1 MHGNGLVNCTYL
13 FTQVIFLLLQVL
25 NALREVSFNT
35 ETGEKVFFDENGDP
49 AARYDL
55 LNWQQGEDGTTE
67 FVKVGFYDAS
77 LIPGFQLSFNN
88 ISIVWAKNQHQVIF
102 VSWSI
107 DLKYTLHCCKQD
119 ASFVVVQIVMFYRF
133 LYLCAVRAVPWA
145 LGRL

>member
-1 MHGNGLVNCTYL
+1 M
-13 FTQVIFLLLQVL
+13 
-25 NALREVSFNT
+25 REVSFYT
-35 ETGEKVFFDENGDP
+35 ETGEKVFFDKNGDP

-77 LIPGFQLSFNN
+77 LQPGFQLSFNN

-102 VSWSI
+102 VSRPI
-107 DLKYTLHCCKQD
+107 DLKYILHCCKQE
-119 ASFVVVQIVMFYRF
+119 ASFVVVHIVVFYRY
-133 LYLCAVRAVPWA
+133 LCLCAVRAVPWA

>member
-1 MHGNGLVNCTYL
+1 MHGNGHINCTHL
-13 FTQVIFLLLQVL
+13 FTQVNFLLLQVL
-25 NALREVSFNT
+25 NALRDVNFYT
-35 ETGEKVFFDENGDP
+35 ETGENVFFDKNGDP

-55 LNWQQGEDGTTE
+55 LNWQQGDDGRTE

-77 LIPGFQLSFNN
+77 LKPGFQLLFNN
-88 ISIVWAKNQHQVIF
+88 ISIVWAIDQHQVIF
-102 VSWSI
+102 VSRPI

-119 ASFVVVQIVMFYRF
+119 VLLF